1 MKFEGGNIFSID
13 FSTQDNLLAF
23 TDKLLENGY
32 YSIKLISRVPP
43 RRLLEHIDISK
54 IHLFW
59 LSERNTQHTMPP
71 NLEIIS
77 REINSFEPEVEQLVI
92 LDGFEWLIDLHG
104 KDKILNFIN
113 DISDNLSGSKVKLI
127 LPVDQLSLDSVWISR
142 MRKVV
147 RHMSLDSNVVEFDEY
162 EEMDEPIVSME
173 MPSENMEFDLGV
185 DGSPRLSILSRLP
198 QIGFT
203 QALLV
208 KRILQWRRM
217 GLDVSELEPALNY
230 DSNESYELYTLIEEK
245 VRRVVQL
252 ENYLYQNTN
261 EIDASELSTA
271 LFRIKQLTGI
281 DELERKY
288 YSN

>member
-1 MKFEGGNIFSID
+1 
-13 FSTQDNLLAF
+13 
-23 TDKLLENGY
+23 
-32 YSIKLISRVPP
+32 
-43 RRLLEHIDISK
+43 
-54 IHLFW
+54 
-59 LSERNTQHTMPP
+59 
-71 NLEIIS
+71 
-77 REINSFEPEVEQLVI
+77 
-92 LDGFEWLIDLHG
+92 
-104 KDKILNFIN
+104 
-113 DISDNLSGSKVKLI
+113 
-127 LPVDQLSLDSVWISR
+127 
-142 MRKVV
+142 
-147 RHMSLDSNVVEFDEY
+147 
-162 EEMDEPIVSME
+162 MDEPIVSME

>member
-13 FSTQDNLLAF
+13 YSTQNELLAF
-23 TDKLLENGY
+23 ADKILENPDY
-32 YSIKLISRVPP
+32 DVKLMSRIPP

-54 IHLFW
+54 IELFW
-59 LSERNTQHTMPP
+59 LSERNTEYSMPP
-71 NLEIIS
+71 NLDSISKEIYLSKSDDECLI
-77 REINSFEPEVEQLVI
+77 II
-92 LDGFEWLIDLHG
+92 DGFEWLIDLHG

-113 DISDNLSGSKVKLI
+113 DISDTLYGSRTRIIFPIDELSF
-127 LPVDQLSLDSVWISR
+127 DAVWISR
-142 MRKVV
+142 LRKVV
-147 RHMSLDSNVVEFDEY
+147 RHIRTDVSSQFQEYDEKKVEQQ
-162 EEMDEPIVSME
+162 I
-173 MPSENMEFDLGV
+173 PSENSERNMEFDLGI

-203 QALLV
+203 PELLV

-230 DSNESYELYTLIEEK
+230 ETNESYELYQLVEEK
-245 VRRVVQL
+245 VRRVVEL
-252 ENYLYQNTN
+252 ENYLYHNLE
-261 EIDASELSTA
+261 EIEASELSTA

-281 DELERKY
+281 DELEKKY

>member
-13 FSTQDNLLAF
+13 YSNQNELLAF
-23 TDKLLENGY
+23 ADKILENPDY
-32 YSIKLISRVPP
+32 DVKLMSRIPP

-54 IHLFW
+54 IELFW
-59 LSERNTQHTMPP
+59 LSERNTEYSMPP
-71 NLEIIS
+71 NLDSISKEIYLSKSDDECLI
-77 REINSFEPEVEQLVI
+77 II
-92 LDGFEWLIDLHG
+92 DGFEWLFDLHG

-113 DISDNLSGSKVKLI
+113 DISDTLYGSRTRIIFPIDELSF
-127 LPVDQLSLDSVWISR
+127 DAVWISR
-142 MRKVV
+142 LRKVV
-147 RHMSLDSNVVEFDEY
+147 RHIRTDVSSQFQEYDEKKVEKQ
-162 EEMDEPIVSME
+162 I
-173 MPSENMEFDLGV
+173 PSENSERNMEFDLGI

-203 QALLV
+203 PELLV

-230 DSNESYELYTLIEEK
+230 ETNESYELYQLVEEK
-245 VRRVVQL
+245 VRRVVEL
-252 ENYLYQNTN
+252 ENYLYHNLE
-261 EIDASELSTA
+261 EIEASELSTA

-281 DELERKY
+281 DELEKKY

>member
-13 FSTQDNLLAF
+13 YSTQNELLAF
-23 TDKLLENGY
+23 ADKILENPDY
-32 YSIKLISRVPP
+32 DVKLMSRIPP

-54 IHLFW
+54 IELFW
-59 LSERNTQHTMPP
+59 LSERNTEYSMPP
-71 NLEIIS
+71 NLDSISKEIYLSKSDDECLI
-77 REINSFEPEVEQLVI
+77 II
-92 LDGFEWLIDLHG
+92 DGFEWLIDLHG

-113 DISDNLSGSKVKLI
+113 DISDTLYGSRTRIIFPIDELSF
-127 LPVDQLSLDSVWISR
+127 DAVWISR

-147 RHMSLDSNVVEFDEY
+147 RHIRTDVSSQFQEYDEKEVEQK
-162 EEMDEPIVSME
+162 I
-173 MPSENMEFDLGV
+173 PSENSERNMEFDLGI

-203 QALLV
+203 PELLV

-230 DSNESYELYTLIEEK
+230 ETNESYELYQLVEEK
-245 VRRVVQL
+245 VRRVVEL
-252 ENYLYQNTN
+252 ENYLYHNLE
-261 EIDASELSTA
+261 EIEASELSTA

-281 DELERKY
+281 DELEKKY